1 MILATLE
8 ANIEKYICKIAD
20 FDFDDARRE
29 ERKRK
34 SNPRNTNEK
43 YKAMNS

>member
-20 FDFDDARRE
+20 FDDARRE

-34 SNPRNTNEK
+34 SNPRNMNEK